1 MRPIETRFGLRG
13 PRREL
18 ALAALCELWGETI
31 VPNGGDAANW
41 LGLTTQNTVRSVYLT
56 SGPNRILHFGAHRVE
71 LLHAPS
77 WQLAAPNRN
86 AGTVIRA
93 VAWLGPREVEKS
105 LDAVLPQALGG
116 RPERTCSPPRPVM
129 PQVDGPS
136 HSNRRLVPWLR
147 LGSERPVGDRK
158 ARRTWM
164 LRNASAEAA
173 SRPILLEKDTMDRRN
188 AAACCSRHRSGDTS
202 CSRVARRCPRSG
214 ERSAGFPRTSTSPTT
229 FVALP
234 PILVVGGDEEALP
247 PTRSQERRWTRAIR
261 PRLAEWVRETASPL
275 IAASACAHWDSR
287 RAYGRRLSGSTSAT
301 NRYSSHARHR

>member
-1 MRPIETRFGLRG
+1 MNSLPERIMEYAEATPEATPIQAEDLLHLGDRAAVSRALSRLSRSERLMRIYRGIYMRPIETRFGFRG

-105 LDAVLPQALGG
+105 LDAVLPKLSAEDLS
-116 RPERTCSPPRPVM
+116 ELLAARTVM
-129 PQVDGPS
+129 P
-136 HSNRRLVPWLR
+136 PW
-147 LGSERPVGDRK
+147 
-158 ARRTWM
+158 M
-164 LRNASAEAA
+164 AE
-173 SRPILLEKDTMDRRN
+173 
-188 AAACCSRHRSGDTS
+188 
-202 CSRVARRCPRSG
+202 
-214 ERSAGFPRTSTSPTT
+214 
-229 FVALP
+229 
-234 PILVVGGDEEALP
+234 
-247 PTRSQERRWTRAIR
+247 
-261 PRLAEWVRETASPL
+261 PL
-275 IAASACAHWDSR
+275 
-287 RAYGRRLSGSTSAT
+287 GRRLTHSGGV
-301 NRYSSHARHR
+301 